1 MTLAKSSLEIARSYL
16 ELVPESADP
25 AGHFAQIAA
34 EHARATDVVLRIVEA
49 DHLLDRH
56 PVVQRTIRLRNPYVN
71 PINAMQVALL
81 RAHRAGDGEAVRPLV
96 RTIAGITAGLRN
108 SG

>member
-1 MTLAKSSLEIARSYL
+1 
-16 ELVPESADP
+16 
-25 AGHFAQIAA
+25 
-34 EHARATDVVLRIVEA
+34 VEA

-81 RAHRAGDGEAVRPLV
+81 RAHRGGDGDAARPLV